1 MSLDHESKN
10 KMMCYEFEP
19 WALTLFCVNMG
30 IFWALE
36 EILPKIH
43 DSVDLVQVANKIKSC
58 DVKKFV
64 LNSL

>member
-1 MSLDHESKN
+1 MGFDAFLCK
-10 KMMCYEFEP
+10 Y
-19 WALTLFCVNMG
+19 G

-43 DSVDLVQVANKIKSC
+43 DSVNLVQVANKMKSC

>member
-1 MSLDHESKN
+1 MGFDASLCK
-10 KMMCYEFEP
+10 YGF
-19 WALTLFCVNMG
+19 
-30 IFWALE
+30 FWALE